1 MGLFQCAP
9 YGNDERSV
17 IMSIMWHVALEPG
30 KTSMQDVILADIS
43 ADDFDTICCLVL
55 KNDGCHRPRALRED

>member
-1 MGLFQCAP
+1 
-9 YGNDERSV
+9 
-17 IMSIMWHVALEPG
+17 MSIMWHVALEPG

-55 KNDGCHRPRALRED
+55 KNDGCHRQRALRED